1 MEPITRKYT
10 KSDAELMS
18 FTSSFISVLTN
29 SLPDLASYGLTS
41 AKITALETLGNQFE
55 EFLPDAFYV
64 SEISLA
70 VIERNAKRLEIAD
83 LIQSLMVRIENTIQ
97 HKLLKYKNHQA
108 AALKKRSNEEFLND
122 TRYFTKIL
130 ASDLTALA
138 GEGVEQAHID
148 ALTAAAQTLENLI
161 NDVSEKTADRA
172 EQAQK
177 RIELGNSVYDLVR
190 KYAAYGKDKYENNPA
205 KYNQFVLYANDNA
218 PQNSPDAPAI
228 EVIEGMAHVV
238 FAQNVGMMRLYRKF
252 AEGDEF
258 EEVYSGANQP
268 VAVGEGYPVMYLEAQ
283 GHNAAGWGAKGAKVI
298 YGIPP
303 SATNAG
309 YHDDRLK
316 WDVDDSVESVEIEVS
331 YDNGVTYQ
339 EVATVVG
346 AKFYIWTPP
355 SGLVFFRIRT
365 VRAGQRSP
373 WVVFSAVIP

>member
-1 MEPITRKYT
+1 METVVRKYT

-18 FTSSFISVLTN
+18 FTSNFISVLTQ
-29 SLPDLASYGLTS
+29 SLPDLADYGLTS

-70 VIERNAKRLEIAD
+70 VIERNTKRLEIANT
-83 LIQSLMVRIENTIQ
+83 IQSLMVRIENTIQ
-97 HKLLKYKNHQA
+97 HKLLRYKNHQA

-122 TRYFTKIL
+122 ARYFTKIL
-130 ASDLTALA
+130 AHDLTDLA
-138 GEGVEQAHID
+138 GEGVVQAHID
-148 ALTAAAQTLENLI
+148 ALNAAAQVLENLI
-161 NDVSEKTADRA
+161 NDVYEKTADRS

-177 RIELGNSVYDLVR
+177 RVELGNSVYDLVR

-205 KYNQFVLYANDNA
+205 KYNQFVLYANDTT
-218 PQNSPDAPAI
+218 PQTPPDAPAI
-228 EVIEGMAHVV
+228 EVIDSMAHVV

-258 EEVYSGANQP
+258 EELYSGANQP

-283 GHNAAGWGAKGAKVI
+283 GHNAAGWGAKGAKII
-298 YGIPP
+298 YGLPP
-303 SATNAG
+303 SATGFG
-309 YHDDRLK
+309 YNGDRLE
-316 WDVDDSVESVEIEVS
+316 WEADDSIEFSEIEAS
-331 YDNGVTYQ
+331 FDNGVTYQ
-339 EVATVVG
+339 EIATVVG
-346 AKFYIWTPP
+346 VKFYIWTPP

-373 WVVFSAVIP
+373 WVVTSAVIP